1 MSELD
6 DLISKGN
13 FYPNH
18 KVDSESTS
26 LPVKCDANSSADL
39 LNTDGTVKQRRYYDT
54 DGKAQMDI
62 DFNHTDDGTHTFP
75 HRHIWDWSQKKPRL
89 DSR

>member
-1 MSELD
+1 MIYKGTSELN

-13 FYPNH
+13 PYLNH

-26 LPVKCDANSSADL
+26 LPVKGDANSSADL
-39 LNTDGTVKQRRYYDT
+39 LDPDGTVKQRRYYD
-54 DGKAQMDI
+54 
-62 DFNHTDDGTHTFP
+62 TDDGTHTFP
-75 HRHIWDWSQKKPRL
+75 HRHIWNWSQKKPRL